1 MSSTRRL
8 ASINAA
14 LRASP
19 LLINGVSADDYKAKL
34 TECKAALE
42 KFIDKMN
49 ANPIMVRLAWHDSGT
64 YDKEVRSAPTA
75 ARGGAPHG
83 AANTPAPTLTM
94 IVGVFAVVWADN
106 GAGSGGAD
114 LGVARVRRRQRLHPL
129 RAGDQPRRQRRPVQ
143 G

>member
-1 MSSTRRL
+1 MWADNGACPGAQ

-75 ARGGAPHG
+75 GERRPGPQ
-83 AANTPAPTLTM
+83 TPTLTM
-94 IVGVFAVVWADN
+94 IVGVFCGCV
-106 GAGSGGAD
+106 G
-114 LGVARVRRRQRLHPL
+114 
-129 RAGDQPRRQRRPVQ
+129 
-143 G
+143 

>member
-75 ARGGAPHG
+75 GE
-83 AANTPAPTLTM
+83 
-94 IVGVFAVVWADN
+94 
-106 GAGSGGAD
+106 
-114 LGVARVRRRQRLHPL
+114 
-129 RAGDQPRRQRRPVQ
+129 RRPGPQTRRTHTNDDRGFCGCV

>member
-64 YDKEVRSAPTA
+64 YDKEVRVFTYSPKRVPLPHTRRSRTA
-75 ARGGAPHG
+75 
-83 AANTPAPTLTM
+83 
-94 IVGVFAVVWADN
+94 
-106 GAGSGGAD
+106 
-114 LGVARVRRRQRLHPL
+114 
-129 RAGDQPRRQRRPVQ
+129 
-143 G
+143 

>member
-75 ARGGAPHG
+75 ARGGAPPR
-83 AANTPAPTLTM
+83 AANTP
-94 IVGVFAVVWADN
+94 
-106 GAGSGGAD
+106 
-114 LGVARVRRRQRLHPL
+114 HPH
-129 RAGDQPRRQRRPVQ
+129 
-143 G
+143 

>member
-42 KFIDKMN
+42 TAQHEHRAALREAEAALDGLDKKDLGEAKGMAKPPGGVDDVFSAVLVLLAN
-49 ANPIMVRLAWHDSGT
+49 A
-64 YDKEVRSAPTA
+64 
-75 ARGGAPHG
+75 GGASDIACDKKGKPKDVSWK
-83 AANTPAPTLTM
+83 AAPCASLPKKPEISARLVMRPLPTC
-94 IVGVFAVVWADN
+94 N
-106 GAGSGGAD
+106 
-114 LGVARVRRRQRLHPL
+114 RQ
-129 RAGDQPRRQRRPVQ
+129 
-143 G
+143 

>member
-8 ASINAA
+8 ASISAA

-19 LLINGVSADDYKAKL
+19 LLINGVGADDYKAKL

-64 YDKEVRSAPTA
+64 YDKEVRSAPAQT
-75 ARGGAPHG
+75 PHTND
-83 AANTPAPTLTM
+83 A
-94 IVGVFAVVWADN
+94 IVGVLRC
-106 GAGSGGAD
+106 GLTAGCWSGGAD